1 MVMSFCSQVQKLSLI
16 HIYHKV
22 SWKVTDGCH
31 NHTTCHQPVMVVDKK
46 PPTPYCLSLSTAL
59 MADPDGN
66 GPLRPMVELWAIDFN
81 VGSFDNC
88 TPQEDLLFTFN
99 NWAPQVTDT
108 IIDGRLVN
116 IDVPHYFDANGAV
129 WPYPCLLYTSRCV

>member
-1 MVMSFCSQVQKLSLI
+1 AENGIITITVPEIIVGKMSN
-16 HIYHKV
+16 HKV

-66 GPLRPMVELWAIDFN
+66 GPLRPMVELW
-81 VGSFDNC
+81 
-88 TPQEDLLFTFN
+88 LL
-99 NWAPQVTDT
+99 
-108 IIDGRLVN
+108 
-116 IDVPHYFDANGAV
+116 
-129 WPYPCLLYTSRCV
+129 TST